1 MKYFSSYLCLIILSI
16 TMVSCDKF
24 FGEEL
29 TDLIFDHGKF
39 EMPDKALFI
48 GNSLLLGNGAF
59 GMNATD
65 STSDY
70 HAVIQRKFLKAN
82 PAYTDTKL
90 SGVDFEACEN
100 RAQQMNWLDNRL
112 CIR

>member
-16 TMVSCDKF
+16 TMASCDKF

-65 STSDY
+65 SESDY
-70 HAVIQRKFLKAN
+70 HAIIQRKFFKSQ
-82 PAYTDTKL
+82 
-90 SGVDFEACEN
+90 SGLYRYEIIGSRF
-100 RAQQMNWLDNRL
+100 
-112 CIR
+112 

>member
-100 RAQQMNWLDNRL
+100 RAQD
-112 CIR
+112 CAPC

>member
-1 MKYFSSYLCLIILSI
+1 M
-16 TMVSCDKF
+16 
-24 FGEEL
+24 
-29 TDLIFDHGKF
+29 IFDHGKF

-65 STSDY
+65 SASDY

-82 PAYTDTKL
+82 PVTLLIFCFTNVKSVLY
-90 SGVDFEACEN
+90 
-100 RAQQMNWLDNRL
+100 
-112 CIR
+112 